1 MIRVAHL
8 YKTYRMGAA
17 EVRALRDV
25 SLSIERGDFVAIM
38 GPSGSGKSTLMHT
51 LGLLDVPDAGTYEL
65 NGQSVDPLS
74 DDERA
79 RLRGRAVGFVFQQ
92 FHLLPRSTAV
102 ENVALPRLYAPG
114 APGRLPL
121 DLLARVGLADH
132 QGHRPNE
139 LSGGQQQ
146 RVAIARA
153 LINKPALLLAD
164 EPTGNLDSHSQDEI
178 LSLLEELNR
187 EGLTVVMVT
196 HELDVARH
204 ARRLIRMRD
213 GEVVSD
219 ERTGPTIRGKA
230 RPAAEPD
237 VTGSPTKRRPAWS
250 VLSVH
255 VREAFRSLGANKV
268 RTGLSMLGILIGVGA
283 VVAMMALGTG
293 ARKAVEAQLSSL
305 GANLLVLMPGSLKT
319 HGVAQGAGA
328 VTRFTETDA
337 RDIPDEIHT
346 VTQTAPSVTGSAQL
360 VYGNKNWRSSI
371 IGTVPSYAVM
381 RALSVAR
388 GRFFSD
394 LEVTQ
399 RARVAVLGATPAQEL
414 FADTDPIGEYIK
426 INRINF
432 QVIGVLKEKGA
443 MGWRNQ
449 DDVVGIPITT
459 AMRRLMGKDYVD
471 MIDVQVDSAAHL
483 AATEKALRA
492 YVIRRHRLAEDDES
506 FDVLNLAEIQSAFQ
520 ATSRTLSMLLA
531 VIAAISL
538 FVGGIGIMNI
548 MLVTVTERTREIGL
562 RKALGAR
569 GRDIQTQFITEALVI
584 SLVGGLSGLLLGVGV
599 SVGLSKF
606 AGWAAGVSGGSVA
619 LAFCFSVGVGVVFGY
634 WPARKAAALNPIRA
648 LRYE

>member
-1 MIRVAHL
+1 VIRVSHL
-8 YKTYRMGAA
+8 HKTYRMGAA

-25 SLSIERGDFVAIM
+25 SLTIEGGDFVAIM
-38 GPSGSGKSTLMHT
+38 GPSGSGKSTLLHV
-51 LGLLDVPDAGTYEL
+51 LGLLDVADAGTYEL
-65 NGQSVDPLS
+65 NGCVTDRMT

-79 RLRGRAVGFVFQQ
+79 ALRSRTVGFVFQQ
-92 FHLLPRSTAV
+92 FHLLPRATAE
-102 ENVALPRLYAPG
+102 ENVALPHLYAPG
-114 APGRLPL
+114 TSGRRPA
-121 DLLARVGLADH
+121 DLLDRVGLSDH
-132 QGHRPNE
+132 RMHKPNQ

-146 RVAIARA
+146 RVAMARA
-153 LINKPALLLAD
+153 LINNPALLLAD
-164 EPTGNLDSHSQDEI
+164 EPTGNLDSHSQEEI
-178 LSLLEELNR
+178 LLLLEELNR
-187 EGLTVVMVT
+187 DGLTVVMVT

-204 ARRLIRMRD
+204 ARRVIRMRD
-213 GEVVSD
+213 GAVVSD
-219 ERTGPTIRGKA
+219 ERTGPVSAGGSA
-230 RPAAEPD
+230 PAAKEIGPL
-237 VTGSPTKRRPAWS
+237 SIRRSRWS
-250 VLSVH
+250 ALAAH
-255 VREAFRSLGANKV
+255 GREALRSVGANKV
-268 RTGLSMLGILIGVGA
+268 RSGLSMLGILIGVGA
-283 VVAMMALGTG
+283 VVAMLALGTG

-319 HGVAQGAGA
+319 HGVAQGTGA

-346 VTQTAPSVTGSAQL
+346 VTQTAPSVTGAAQL

-371 IGTVPSYAVM
+371 IGTVPSYATL

-388 GRFFSD
+388 GRFFTE

-414 FADTDPIGEYIK
+414 FGDADPIGEYIK

-432 QVIGVLKEKGA
+432 QVVGVLKEKGA

-449 DDVVGIPITT
+449 DDVVGVPITT

-471 MIDVQVDSAAHL
+471 TIDVQVDSAAHL

-569 GRDIQTQFITEALVI
+569 GRDIQIQFVTEALVI

-599 SVGLSKF
+599 SLGLSKF

-619 LAFCFSVGVGVVFGY
+619 LAFFFSVGVGVVFGY